1 MPMNRARALL
11 LVEDDPR
18 ISDALEIALS
28 ADGWNVERAI
38 TGSQA
43 ETSLAQHTYAAVL
56 LDVMIPAPDG
66 IAILTALRARGDRTP
81 VLILTA
87 QDGVDQR
94 VRGLD
99 AGADDYLP
107 KPFAVPEVLARVRAL
122 TRRAT
127 DQATVLRVA
136 DLELD
141 LIGRGVQRGGREL
154 DLTNREFDLLATLAK
169 QAGTVV
175 AREQV
180 AQEVWGDLGR
190 HSPIDNVIDVHVA
203 RLRRKLDVQPPY
215 LLHTVRGV
223 GYLLGDKPA

>member
-1 MPMNRARALL
+1 MTRPRALL

-28 ADGWNVERAI
+28 GDGWNVERAV
-38 TGSQA
+38 TGTQA
-43 ETSLAQHTYAAVL
+43 ETNLSQHAYAAVL

-66 IAILTALRARGDRTP
+66 IAILTAMRARGDRTP

-87 QDGVDQR
+87 QDGVEQR

-107 KPFAVPEVLARVRAL
+107 KPFAVPAVLAHVRAL

-127 DQATVLRVA
+127 DQATILRVRH
-136 DLELD
+136 LELD
-141 LIGRGVQRGGREL
+141 LIGRGVQRDGSEL
-154 DLTNREFDLLATLAK
+154 DLTNREFDLLAK
-169 QAGTVV
+169 QVGTVV
-175 AREQV
+175 ARERV
-180 AQEVWGDLGR
+180 AQEVWGDVGR

-203 RLRRKLDVQPPY
+203 RLRRKLDVQQAY